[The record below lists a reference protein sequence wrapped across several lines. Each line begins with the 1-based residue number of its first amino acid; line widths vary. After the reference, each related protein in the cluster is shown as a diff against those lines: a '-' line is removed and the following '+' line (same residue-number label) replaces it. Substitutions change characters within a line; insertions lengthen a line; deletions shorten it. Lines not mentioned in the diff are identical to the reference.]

1 MLKTL
6 TKTVLLAGLFSFHFL
21 TQAQSIWDKDLG
33 GLQNL
38 LFVNQPQ
45 AHLRQFPAIAPSG
58 NSSWTMGFIQF
69 HGLNYKGL
77 FHEYHFSTKAL
88 DWGVS
93 SQLMQ
98 APFFLNPSLRFS
110 ATKKIFPQG
119 RLALQNGIDLILL
132 EGQKTSLKGVHG
144 LAYYHQ
150 LDPSIG
156 MGAQV
161 LFSQTEWFTMVLISY
176 QWDQSEWVL
185 QWDCIHQNLL
195 FGVDLKWSTHAGIRA
210 SINPQKSLLQTAIY
224 WHRKC
229 TWIIGIHI
237 GHPMG
242 MSEYMAW
249 QKVQKR

>member
-6 TKTVLLAGLFSFHFL
+6 TKTVLLAGLFSFHFP
-21 TQAQSIWDKDLG
+21 TKAQSTWEQDLG
-33 GLQNL
+33 GIQNL

-45 AHLRQFPAIAPSG
+45 AHLRQFPAIAPAG
-58 NSSWTMGFIQF
+58 NSSWTMGFIQY

-88 DWGVS
+88 DWGLS

-98 APFFLNPSLRFS
+98 APFFLKPSLRIS
-110 ATKKIFPQG
+110 TTKKILSQG
-119 RLALQNGIDLILL
+119 RLAIQNGIDLIIL
-132 EGQKTSLKGVHG
+132 EDHPTSIKNIHG

-150 LDPSIG
+150 IDASIG
-156 MGAQV
+156 MGAQIV
-161 LFSQTEWFTMVLISY
+161 FSKTKWLATVLISY
-176 QWDQSEWVL
+176 QWNQSEWVL
-185 QWDCIHQNLL
+185 QWDIIHQDIL
-195 FGVDLKWSTHAGIRA
+195 FGVDLNWSSYAGIRA
-210 SINPQKSLLQTAIY
+210 TINPQKRLLQTAIY

-229 TWIIGIHI
+229 TWILGIHI

-249 QKVQKR
+249 QKVQKQ